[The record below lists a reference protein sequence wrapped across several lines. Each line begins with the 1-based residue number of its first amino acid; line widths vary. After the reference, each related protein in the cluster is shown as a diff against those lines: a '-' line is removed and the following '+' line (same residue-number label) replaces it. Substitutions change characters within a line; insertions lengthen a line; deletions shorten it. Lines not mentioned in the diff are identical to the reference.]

1 MMRVGR
7 SLGVRANIRV
17 FVVTSPFSKDTAQQL
32 DTDLPE
38 VLDRLHDGIAVFDS
52 DDRLIFA
59 NGALLGLFDPMAEAF
74 QPGVAFAAL
83 VAEAGD
89 RKMLADAFIGPGEI
103 EFADGRT
110 VLMREAPLPSGG
122 IVRTFSDLT
131 EYRLAEQQIAYMAS
145 HDEVTGL
152 PNRSL
157 FLDRLDVSLRQ
168 SAREKSRIAVLF
180 IDLDGFKA
188 VNDRMGHDAGDM
200 ILHQVAV
207 RLVARVRAS
216 DTVARYG
223 GDEFTVILNQVSNAQ
238 DVGRVAESI
247 VDELTRPFMVKR
259 ETVLIG
265 ASVGVAVYPDNAE
278 TSDALI
284 RLADKAMYEV
294 KHSGKRGYRLSAPH

>member
-1 MMRVGR
+1 M
-7 SLGVRANIRV
+7 
-17 FVVTSPFSKDTAQQL
+17 VTSPDSINPSTML
-32 DTDLPE
+32 DAGLPE

-52 DDRLIFA
+52 EDRLVFA
-59 NGALLGLFDPMAEAF
+59 NSALRGLFAPMDDAF
-74 QPGVAFAAL
+74 RPGIEFAAL
-83 VAEAGD
+83 VDEAGNHN
-89 RKMLADAFIGPGEI
+89 MLSDAFIGPGEV
-103 EFADGRT
+103 ELADGRT

-168 SAREKSRIAVLF
+168 SAREKNRIAVLF

-247 VDELTRPFMVKR
+247 VDELTRPFTVKR

-278 TSDALI
+278 TADALI

-294 KHSGKRGYRLSAPH
+294 KHSGKRGYRLAATR